1 MTTLDATISLATGA
15 AIPALGFGT
24 WQIPDGAP
32 AYDATTAALR
42 AGYRHIDSARDYG
55 NEASVGRAVRDSG
68 LPRGEVFVTSKLP
81 AEIKDQH
88 KVQASFDQTMR
99 LFALDY
105 VDLYLIHAPWPWSE
119 IGKDCTA
126 QNKQVWTQMEAIL
139 ASGRARAIGVS
150 NFSVSDLQAI
160 LDDCTVA
167 PMVNQIRWFV
177 GHTQPDV
184 VSFCEQHGIVVEA
197 YSPLA
202 TGRILDD
209 PRLAAVAGHY
219 RKTVAQ
225 VCIRY
230 AIQHGLVALPKSTHP
245 ARIAENGA
253 VDFVIGDDDMAL
265 LDALD
270 GTRQPASP

>member
-1 MTTLDATISLATGA
+1 MNSSSTSIPLANGA
-15 AIPALGFGT
+15 HIPALGFGT

-32 AYDATTAALR
+32 AYDASLAALR
-42 AGYRHIDSARDYG
+42 AGYRHIDSARAYG

-68 LPRGEVFVTSKLP
+68 LPRGEVFVASKLP
-81 AEIKDQH
+81 AEIKDH
-88 KVQASFDQTMR
+88 RNVQASFEETMR
-99 LFALDY
+99 LLALEY

-126 QNKQVWTQMEAIL
+126 QNKQVWTQMEAIH

-150 NFSVSDLQAI
+150 NFSVADVGAI
-160 LDDCTVA
+160 LDGCAVV

-184 VSFCEQHGIVVEA
+184 VAFCKQHGMVVEA

-202 TGRILDD
+202 TGHLLGDAG
-209 PRLAAVAGHY
+209 LATVAARYG
-219 RKTVAQ
+219 KSVAQ

-230 AIQHGLVALPKSTHP
+230 ALQHGLVALPKSTHP
-245 ARIAENGA
+245 ARIVENA
-253 VDFVIGDDDMAL
+253 DVDFVIGEADMAL
-265 LDALD
+265 LDGSA
-270 GTRQPASP
+270 GRSAWSG

>member
-1 MTTLDATISLATGA
+1 MTAFHARLSLATGA
-15 AIPALGFGT
+15 TIPTLGFGT
-24 WQIPDGAP
+24 WQIRDGAP
-32 AYDATTAALR
+32 AYDASMAALR

-68 LPRGEVFVTSKLP
+68 LPRSEVFVTSKLP
-81 AEIKDQH
+81 AEIKDH
-88 KVQASFDQTMR
+88 RKVQASFEETMR
-99 LFALDY
+99 LLALDY

-119 IGKDCTA
+119 IGKDCSE
-126 QNKQVWTQMEAIL
+126 QNKQVWTQMEAIH

-150 NFSVSDLQAI
+150 NFNVADLQAI
-160 LDDCTVA
+160 LDDCAVV

-184 VSFCEQHGIVVEA
+184 VAFCKQHGIVVEA

-209 PRLAAVAGHY
+209 PRLAAVAAHY

-230 AIQHGLVALPKSTHP
+230 ALQHGLVALPKSTHP
-245 ARIAENGA
+245 ARIVENGA
-253 VDFVIGDDDMAL
+253 VDFVIGDADMAL
-265 LDALD
+265 LDAID
-270 GTRQPASP
+270 GTP

>member
-1 MTTLDATISLATGA
+1 M
-15 AIPALGFGT
+15 
-24 WQIPDGAP
+24 
-32 AYDATTAALR
+32 
-42 AGYRHIDSARDYG
+42 
-55 NEASVGRAVRDSG
+55 RDSG

-81 AEIKDQH
+81 AAIKDH
-88 KVQASFDQTMR
+88 RKVQASFEETMR

-126 QNKQVWTQMEAIL
+126 QNKQVWTQMEAIH

-150 NFSVSDLQAI
+150 NFSVTDVQAI
-160 LDDCTVA
+160 LDGCTVA

-184 VSFCEQHGIVVEA
+184 VGFCKQHGIVVEA

-202 TGRILDD
+202 TGRLLGDA
-209 PRLAAVAGHY
+209 RLVAVATRYG
-219 RKTVAQ
+219 KSVAQ

-230 AIQHGLVALPKSTHP
+230 ALQHGLVALPKSTHP
-245 ARIAENGA
+245 ARIVENAE
-253 VDFVIGDDDMAL
+253 VDFVLGEDDMTL

-270 GTRQPASP
+270 RHQAEVGN

>member
-1 MTTLDATISLATGA
+1 MISLDDKLPLATGA
-15 AIPALGFGT
+15 SIPALGFGT
-24 WQIPDGAP
+24 WQIPDGTP
-32 AYDATTAALR
+32 AYDATTAALN

-81 AEIKDQH
+81 AEIKDH
-88 KVQASFDQTMR
+88 RKVQASFEETMR
-99 LFALDY
+99 QLALDY

-126 QNKQVWTQMEAIL
+126 QNKQVWTQMEAIH

-150 NFSVSDLQAI
+150 NFSVADLQAV
-160 LDDCTVA
+160 LDGCAVK

-184 VSFCEQHGIVVEA
+184 VAFCKQHSIVVEA

-209 PRLAAVAGHY
+209 PRLAAVAARYG
-219 RKTVAQ
+219 KSVAQ

-230 AIQHGLVALPKSTHP
+230 ALQHGLVALPKSTHP
-245 ARIAENGA
+245 ARIVENGA
-253 VDFVIGDDDMAL
+253 VDFVISDEDMAL
-265 LDALD
+265 LDALE
-270 GTRQPASP
+270 GTQ

>member
-1 MTTLDATISLATGA
+1 MKTFNTSLPLATGA
-15 AIPALGFGT
+15 SIPALGFGT

-32 AYDATTAALR
+32 AYDATLAALR

-81 AEIKDQH
+81 AAIKDH
-88 KVQASFDQTMR
+88 RKVQASFEETMR

-126 QNKQVWTQMEAIL
+126 QNKQVWTQMEAIH

-150 NFSVSDLQAI
+150 NFSVTDVQAI
-160 LDDCTVA
+160 LDGCTVA

-177 GHTQPDV
+177 GHTQLDV
-184 VSFCEQHGIVVEA
+184 VGFCKQHGIVVEA

-202 TGRILDD
+202 TGRLLGDA
-209 PRLAAVAGHY
+209 RLVAVATRYG
-219 RKTVAQ
+219 KSVAQ

-230 AIQHGLVALPKSTHP
+230 ALQHGLVALPKSTHP
-245 ARIAENGA
+245 ARIVENAE
-253 VDFVIGDDDMAL
+253 VDFVLGEDDMTL

-270 GTRQPASP
+270 RHQAEVGN